1 MIGILGGMG
10 TQAGLDF
17 CNKLAILNRGK
28 IDQEYPLFLLYN
40 KSNIPGR
47 PESIGIQTKSLSN
60 KSTNKV
66 SKIKYNKVLKS
77 LLRGCKLLEKNK
89 CKFIVIPCNTA
100 HYWFDDL
107 QKKVNISII
116 NMPKEVFKFTKQ
128 NCRKN
133 SKIGLLATEGTLKT
147 GVYHNFFN
155 KSYDLIQ
162 PLQTLQNRSVN
173 KAIKLVKM
181 GNVKA
186 AAKAIK
192 PAINYLLKMKCKKI
206 ILGCTE
212 LPIAIFA
219 FKSFKN
225 VKSSKIFL
233 DPNLSGANSAMHKRR
248 RGGGQKKTEKPDGRR
263 VAEMIY
269 LKIVD
274 IKKQNSQINNIQA
287 FEIFM
292 TTKDFDLISSGE
304 YHDQWFSELKQNNFV
319 DKVTKKKINNE
330 TIKLLELQKD
340 SMVKFLMKIP
350 KLYYA
355 KSHFPLEISQRA
367 FDHLW
372 RVCESYEM
380 WCKETKQEKLIILN
394 ILD

>member
-1 MIGILGGMG
+1 MQKN
-10 TQAGLDF
+10 TD
-17 CNKLAILNRGK
+17 KP
-28 IDQEYPLFLLYN
+28 Y
-40 KSNIPGR
+40 
-47 PESIGIQTKSLSN
+47 
-60 KSTNKV
+60 
-66 SKIKYNKVLKS
+66 VL
-77 LLRGCKLLEKNK
+77 
-89 CKFIVIPCNTA
+89 
-100 HYWFDDL
+100 
-107 QKKVNISII
+107 
-116 NMPKEVFKFTKQ
+116 
-128 NCRKN
+128 
-133 SKIGLLATEGTLKT
+133 
-147 GVYHNFFN
+147 
-155 KSYDLIQ
+155 
-162 PLQTLQNRSVN
+162 
-173 KAIKLVKM
+173 
-181 GNVKA
+181 
-186 AAKAIK
+186 
-192 PAINYLLKMKCKKI
+192 
-206 ILGCTE
+206 
-212 LPIAIFA
+212 
-219 FKSFKN
+219 
-225 VKSSKIFL
+225 
-233 DPNLSGANSAMHKRR
+233 
-248 RGGGQKKTEKPDGRR
+248 R

-380 WCKETKQEKLIILN
+380 WCKETKLDKLIK
-394 ILD
+394 LDLLD